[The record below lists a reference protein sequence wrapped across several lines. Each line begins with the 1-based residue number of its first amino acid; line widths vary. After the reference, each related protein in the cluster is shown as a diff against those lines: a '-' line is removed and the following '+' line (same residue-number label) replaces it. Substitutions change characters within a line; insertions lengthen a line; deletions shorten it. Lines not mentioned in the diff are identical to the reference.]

1 MKILLTT
8 LLTIGLL
15 YGGPVTA
22 AIDAGDVRAESA
34 KTKTNVENIDRS
46 RKTREASPALILPTF
61 D

>member
-15 YGGPVTA
+15 HGGPVTA
-22 AIDAGDVRAESA
+22 AIDTGDMRAESA
-34 KTKTNVENIDRS
+34 TTATNDKKIDQS
-46 RKTREASPALILPTF
+46 RKTREASPALILPF